1 MVKSEKVE
9 IFIMNLEISVKD
21 KEEEKRFKMR
31 YRKEKC
37 AFKGKLD
44 NTKFCVVV

>member
-21 KEEEKRFKMR
+21 KEEENRFKNR
-31 YRKEKC
+31 Q
-37 AFKGKLD
+37 
-44 NTKFCVVV
+44 TKTNLRILFLQNEV

>member
-21 KEEEKRFKMR
+21 KEEEKRFKNR
-31 YRKEKC
+31 Q
-37 AFKGKLD
+37 
-44 NTKFCVVV
+44 TKTNLRILFLQNEV

>member
-21 KEEEKRFKMR
+21 KEKRFKNR
-31 YRKEKC
+31 Q
-37 AFKGKLD
+37 
-44 NTKFCVVV
+44 TKTNLRVLFLQNEI